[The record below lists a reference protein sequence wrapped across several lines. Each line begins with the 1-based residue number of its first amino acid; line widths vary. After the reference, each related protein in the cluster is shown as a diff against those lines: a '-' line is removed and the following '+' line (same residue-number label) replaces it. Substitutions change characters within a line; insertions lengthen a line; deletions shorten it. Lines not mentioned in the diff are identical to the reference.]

1 MKAIFQT
8 ISCNNT
14 IVIYLVPTV
23 APDLAELLAKLN
35 EYGILQSVNAAE
47 AKKKEEVQK
56 KEEVYKPVTLTQ
68 DSLRM

>member
-1 MKAIFQT
+1 
-8 ISCNNT
+8 
-14 IVIYLVPTV
+14 V

-35 EYGILQSVNAAE
+35 EYGILQSSNAVE